1 MLSLDILILILVI
14 MLIII
19 IILTVIIFIVVIAIQ
34 NGGWVVD
41 GYEQQGVAQQMGLS
55 AK

>member
-1 MLSLDILILILVI
+1 MLILDIVILILVI
-14 MLIII
+14 MLIPISN
-19 IILTVIIFIVVIAIQ
+19 ILTVIIFIVVIAIQ
-34 NGGWVVD
+34 WWVVD